1 MTVAQTT
8 REPNLISRLV
18 NGILSIKPIWNV
30 AKYQA
35 RQMMITRAEKIGVPW
50 RDNVKQL
57 QAYPHWSELRSKVEN
72 NGLTYPDYYLTSFH
86 AYDQGNLCWEAALE
100 VESAAKAVHSTIW
113 KDTDGIKAGG
123 DAKIRQQYHNV
134 LKEQLKTEPQQIV
147 DLGCSAGLSTFPLQK
162 TYPNAE
168 ITGVDLSPYCLAVA
182 QYRSQ
187 ERNSKINW
195 LHAAAEATG
204 LPPHSFDL
212 VSAFL
217 VFHELPQSAAKGIFA
232 EARRLLR
239 KDGYFAMMDMN
250 PSSDAYQK
258 MPPYVLTL
266 LKSTEP
272 YLDQYFT
279 LDIVTAL
286 EEAGFAKPTITPISP
301 RHRAIIAKVSYYI

>member
-18 NGILSIKPIWNV
+18 NGLLSIKPLWNV

-57 QAYPHWSELRSKVEN
+57 QAYPNWSELLSQVEN
-72 NGLTYPDYYLTSFH
+72 SALTYPDYYLTSFH

-113 KDTDGIKAGG
+113 QDTDGINVGG
-123 DAKIRQQYHNV
+123 DAKIRKNYHNV
-134 LKEQLKTEPQQIV
+134 LKAQLEVEPQQII
-147 DLGCSAGLSTFPLQK
+147 DLGCSAGLSTFPLQE
-162 TYPNAE
+162 TYPDAQ
-168 ITGVDLSPYCLAVA
+168 ITGIDLSPYCLAVA
-182 QYRSQ
+182 QYHNQ
-187 ERNSKINW
+187 ERNKNINW
-195 LHAAAEATG
+195 LNAAAEATG
-204 LPPHSFDL
+204 LPSNSVDL

-217 VFHELPQSAAKGIFA
+217 VFHELPQSAAKAIFA

-239 KDGYFAMMDMN
+239 KGGYFTMMDMN
-250 PSSDAYQK
+250 PRSEVYQK

-286 EEAGFAKPTITPISP
+286 EEAGFEKPTITPISP
-301 RHRAIIAKVSYYI
+301 RHRAIIAKVQ

>member
-1 MTVAQTT
+1 MTVTQTT
-8 REPNLISRLV
+8 REPNLISRAV
-18 NGILSIKPIWNV
+18 NGILSIKPLWNI

-50 RDNVKQL
+50 RENVKQL
-57 QAYPHWSELRSKVEN
+57 QSAQNWPEVLKTVEN
-72 NGLTYPDYYLTSFH
+72 PQINYPEYYVTSFH

-113 KDTDGIKAGG
+113 KDTEGINAGG
-123 DAKIRQQYHNV
+123 DAKIRQNYHNT
-134 LKEQLKTEPQQIV
+134 LKSQLKIEPKNII
-147 DLGCSAGLSTFPLQK
+147 DLGCSAGLSTFPLQD
-162 TYPNAE
+162 TYPQSQ
-168 ITGVDLSPYCLAVA
+168 IIGVDLSAYCLSVA

-187 ERNSKINW
+187 DRHNNIKW

-204 LPPHSFDL
+204 LPEHSFDL
-212 VSAFL
+212 VSTFL
-217 VFHELPQSAAKGIFA
+217 MFHELPQSAAKAIFK
-232 EARRLLR
+232 EARRLLG
-239 KDGYFAMMDMN
+239 KNGYFAMMDMN
-250 PSSDAYQK
+250 PRSDAYQK

-286 EEAGFAKPTITPISP
+286 EEAGFQTPTITPISP
-301 RHRAIIAKVSYYI
+301 RHRAIIAQIW